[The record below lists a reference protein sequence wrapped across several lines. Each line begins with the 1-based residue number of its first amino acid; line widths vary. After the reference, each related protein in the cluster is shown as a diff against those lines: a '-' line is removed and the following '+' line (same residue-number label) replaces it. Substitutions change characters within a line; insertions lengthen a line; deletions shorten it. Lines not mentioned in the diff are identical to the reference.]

1 MVIVIYLKYQTS
13 KIYSRYVNSTTSQ
26 FDDGWMEKL
35 LEEQLKHFMD
45 RSRERDAF
53 WMTITFLSSE
63 KFSSKLHLSQY
74 GNYQKHSSLCKFI
87 TKLRTKMH
95 CEQPHTCTC
104 VLCIG
109 MLVDDFCHS
118 LCAFPF
124 AADLRYTFEIQK
136 KKFLWLL
143 LMRRTEWNIIYIRR

>member
-1 MVIVIYLKYQTS
+1 
-13 KIYSRYVNSTTSQ
+13 
-26 FDDGWMEKL
+26 
-35 LEEQLKHFMD
+35 
-45 RSRERDAF
+45 
-53 WMTITFLSSE
+53 
-63 KFSSKLHLSQY
+63 
-74 GNYQKHSSLCKFI
+74 
-87 TKLRTKMH
+87 MH

-136 KKFLWLL
+136 KKNSYDFCLCAELS
-143 LMRRTEWNIIYIRR
+143 EI